1 MRNLDQRSDPRD
13 QGAYTLGDDLFI
25 AIHGHR
31 MEHPTVSEDVE
42 MYLRSEGLSPS
53 EMRLRGRPM
62 SASGRRDS
70 LLHLVVIGAVAV
82 LFFMSVALM

>member
-1 MRNLDQRSDPRD
+1 MRKRNQRSDPGDR
-13 QGAYTLGDDLFI
+13 GAYTLGDDPFI

-31 MEHPTVSEDVE
+31 IEHPTVSEDVK
-42 MYLRSEGLSPS
+42 MYLRSEGLSPG
-53 EMRLRGRPM
+53 EMRLRGWPM
-62 SASGRRDS
+62 SARGGRDS